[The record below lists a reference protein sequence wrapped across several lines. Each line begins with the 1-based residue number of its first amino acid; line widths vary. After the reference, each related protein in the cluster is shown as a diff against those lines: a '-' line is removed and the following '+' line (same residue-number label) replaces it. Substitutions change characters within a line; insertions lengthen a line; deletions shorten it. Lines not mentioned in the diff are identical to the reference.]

1 MPVNLAFAKLF
12 FKQKPS
18 TKKKNQHESRNLLR
32 RVNEFDVLRVEL
44 TFTKY
49 VQVIEAGRLAV
60 KETEEAV
67 VFNAGHPVP
76 EIAEIAT
83 PLPTT
88 VRGDENTSENTDP
101 NNACALG
108 FVKLI
113 IMDVVAPA
121 TAGLPGN
128 VLVAIGLAQTNS
140 VAVLELLPA
149 FDDVTVTWFT
159 E

>member
-1 MPVNLAFAKLF
+1 M
-12 FKQKPS
+12 
-18 TKKKNQHESRNLLR
+18 
-32 RVNEFDVLRVEL
+32 NEFDVLRVEL

-140 VAVLELLPA
+140 VAVLEFMPA